1 MGIDEDESD
10 DDDGDKSAEGRL
22 SKVMIK
28 KKQEGMTAIKIFQKF
43 PKYFTGSMSKSD
55 FEKGLKALGKKF
67 STVEILGLCSSFGV
81 DDDPQHVSSQKFADF
96 CFSINN
102 MAWKA
107 EKNRNKYKLHDPT
120 AFMLGQGAGAGNG
133 GAEEQKKVDDATL
146 KKVEEEKQVE
156 KKGPMQKFS
165 NPPHLI
171 GTLTK
176 LFWKS
181 NDNVEMH
188 MYSNGSVVSIV
199 PWNSGDHI
207 QYATLHI
214 DEEELDER
222 GVRATA
228 GVGGLSKTSGGALS
242 ETLGLGSPKGPGA
255 RSISPSAEMEEVEE
269 VVEISMSQKEVDF
282 IAMRLSHVVDKKTG
296 EKSITVSKL
305 SDDKFDVHS
314 WILEAPKEYNVGS
327 ELERAGKVSMQ
338 EFEGVHSALQA
349 ETEAAA
355 AITKEAEKK
364 AKQVRISLE
373 AFGSLYAAI
382 NKKNDWNV
390 AKTRWKKAMST
401 TLMGLLCEKFRVRVA
416 KLEREGKL

>member
-214 DEEELDER
+214 DEEELD
-222 GVRATA
+222 
-228 GVGGLSKTSGGALS
+228 
-242 ETLGLGSPKGPGA
+242 
-255 RSISPSAEMEEVEE
+255 
-269 VVEISMSQKEVDF
+269 
-282 IAMRLSHVVDKKTG
+282 DKKTG